1 MEVFPSG
8 LVRAPRS
15 PPPPSSSARRPALGG
30 LPGSGRFRCRVRGR
44 SRPAFPPSI
53 HQWETGEAGA
63 PRLGRVVAAA
73 LGVVGGGG
81 PGRSPSPARSRAC
94 GSRPLPP
101 EGRAP
106 TLGLQLACWAL
117 GRFTAAA
124 GRAEPRLRG
133 ARVWAAAWRLPA
145 RGPGA
150 PEPAWCG
157 PPPTPRP
164 TGHRGRGR
172 GPGSGARLHPRGVW
186 IAPVRGGH
194 REARALQEAQPPR
207 AGVQGS

>member
-1 MEVFPSG
+1 MVEVFPSG

-15 PPPPSSSARRPALGG
+15 PPPPSPSARLPALGG

-63 PRLGRVVAAA
+63 PGLGRVVAAA
-73 LGVVGGGG
+73 VGVVGGGG
-81 PGRSPSPARSRAC
+81 PGRSPSPAPSRAC

-124 GRAEPRLRG
+124 SAGRSQGSEAREFGLRHG
-133 ARVWAAAWRLPA
+133 GCLPE
-145 RGPGA
+145 A
-150 PEPAWCG
+150 PEPQSPRASLVRS
-157 PPPTPRP
+157 PPSCWTPRP
-164 TGHRGRGR
+164 RARAWVR
-172 GPGSGARLHPRGVW
+172 SAIAPPGSVDRPREGR
-186 IAPVRGGH
+186 P
-194 REARALQEAQPPR
+194 
-207 AGVQGS
+207 